1 MKDGLIEPGATFT
14 IIVPEE
20 NIHQRIDVFLGNY
33 FAFYS
38 RSFFQQLLTQELIK
52 VNDSVATKPSTVLK
66 PGDEISIQFPP
77 ALQYYASKELPEDL
91 NIQVVFTHPHFLIIN
106 KPANLVVHAP
116 FIGAKDISLVD
127 WLLKHFN
134 EIRQVGTEDRPGI
147 VHRLDK
153 NTSGLIIVP
162 RNNYAHNLFSTMFK
176 DRTIQKTYH
185 ALVQGHTSTEGTID
199 FPISRDPFLPT
210 KMTHTKPDGRA
221 SVTHFKVL
229 HYFDDATLLEL
240 KPTTGRTHQLRVHC
254 AAMGHP
260 IIGDI
265 VYGKKSKLIDR
276 QALHAHSL
284 AFEFE
289 GEPFSFCVEPPEDF
303 QRALK
308 ALPQP

>member
-1 MKDGLIEPGATFT
+1 MKEGHIEPGAIIT
-14 IIVPEE
+14 IIVSQE
-20 NIHQRIDVFLGNY
+20 NTHHRIDVFLGNH
-33 FAFYS
+33 FSFYS
-38 RSFFQQLLTQELIK
+38 RSFFQKLLEQELIK
-52 VNDSVATKPSTVLK
+52 VNGSLVTKSSTILK
-66 PGDEISIQFPP
+66 PGDEISVQFPP
-77 ALQYYASKELPEDL
+77 ALEYYASKELPEDL
-91 NIQVVFTHPHFLIIN
+91 DVRVEYTHPHFLIIN
-106 KPANLVVHAP
+106 KPADLVVHAP

-153 NTSGLIIVP
+153 HTSGLLVIP

-185 ALVQGHTSTEGTID
+185 ALVQGHPPQEGIID

-210 KMTHTKPDGRA
+210 KMTHTKPEGRP

-229 HYFDDATLLEL
+229 QYFDDATLIEL

-254 AAMGHP
+254 AAIGHP
-260 IIGDI
+260 VIGDI

-303 QRALK
+303 QRALET
-308 ALPQP
+308 LTQS

>member
-20 NIHQRIDVFLGNY
+20 NTHQRIDVFLGNY

-38 RSFFQQLLTQELIK
+38 RSFFQKLLTQELIK

-91 NIQVVFTHPHFLIIN
+91 NVQVVFTHPHFLIIN